1 MVWQFIGIYIINRT
15 LDGHLEMR
23 NFSSHVEKI
32 FHSFAALT
40 PEIFFKT
47 RIEISYVARP
57 CNILYLLNIVL
68 KKIQRK
74 RHHFTERSLTLLLKI
89 THLACNLRISQSTK
103 ANNESKILKAYIIQR
118 PFLTGIFLEGLIY
131 RGKFSKSATL
141 ILGGNYASQ
150 NPLGQLRVQRK
161 FMSVICSKFSP

>member
-1 MVWQFIGIYIINRT
+1 MATWRC
-15 LDGHLEMR
+15 
-23 NFSSHVEKI
+23 
-32 FHSFAALT
+32 
-40 PEIFFKT
+40 
-47 RIEISYVARP
+47 EISLLMLKKYFTRSLRSLLKYFSTLEEKFRMSARP

-68 KKIQRK
+68 KKNQQK
-74 RHHFTERSLTLLLKI
+74 THHFTECSLTLLLKI